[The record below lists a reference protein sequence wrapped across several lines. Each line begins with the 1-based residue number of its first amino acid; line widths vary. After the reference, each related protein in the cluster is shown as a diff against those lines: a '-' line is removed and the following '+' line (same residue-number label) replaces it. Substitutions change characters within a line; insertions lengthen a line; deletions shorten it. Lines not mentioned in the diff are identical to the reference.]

1 MNLKQMVDA
10 LNNHSQ
16 RPSQRP
22 LLKVAQCRY
31 CDAEFPVQS
40 QDHALARSKGTGL
53 VCGALN
59 CRQRLIDE
67 YNANRRARKS

>member
-1 MNLKQMVDA
+1 MTLKQLVDA
-10 LNNHSQ
+10 INGHSL

-22 LLKVAQCRY
+22 MVKVAQCRY

-53 VCGALN
+53 VCGKN
-59 CRQRLIDE
+59 GCRQRLIDE